1 MKTYIKIF
9 STLFIGATVLFSCQ
23 QAEEPQLDGQGRMGD
38 VDCALLIARHYKT
51 HNDAEALGAFTDRV
65 KLRYDSDTRKVKS
78 LK

>member
-1 MKTYIKIF
+1 
-9 STLFIGATVLFSCQ
+9 
-23 QAEEPQLDGQGRMGD
+23 MGD